1 MTKSVA
7 FIPLRAGG
15 KRVGK
20 IDGMDKERALLG
32 DWPLMAWTIRWAI
45 DSGVFDDV
53 IAITRSP
60 EHRTM
65 AEEYGA
71 SVPFQRLSYT
81 IRDGSPDIEW
91 VLHALN
97 EVKEENYDT
106 YSILRVTSPFRTD
119 KDIKEAN
126 ADFWQFWSHS
136 LRTVTPVDQH
146 PAKMWVIRQSYLMPL
161 LPMGPETNPW
171 HSNPTQN
178 SFEAYI
184 QTAGMEIASV
194 EMTLRT
200 KTIAGS
206 VIRPYV
212 VEGLAA
218 LDINTK
224 FDWYKAE
231 QAIKHELA
239 PIPDSLR

>member
-15 KRVGK
+15 TRIGE
-20 IDGMDKERALLG
+20 IDGMDKERAKLG
-32 DWPLMAWTIRWAI
+32 KYPLMSYTIRWAI

-53 IAITRSP
+53 IAIVRSP
-60 EHRTM
+60 DHRVM

-71 SVPFQRLSYT
+71 SVPFQRPIHT
-81 IRDGSPDIEW
+81 VRDGSPDIEW
-91 VLHALN
+91 VYWAL
-97 EVKEENYDT
+97 KELNWEYDI
-106 YSILRVTSPFRTD
+106 YSILRVTSPFRTS
-119 KDIKEAN
+119 KDIRTAYTYFRYGGF
-126 ADFWQFWSHS
+126 DS
-136 LRTVTPVDQH
+136 LRTITLVDQH
-146 PAKMWVIRQSYLMPL
+146 PAKMWVIRQDTLLPL
-161 LPMGPETNPW
+161 LPMGPESNPW

-178 SFEAYI
+178 SFETYI
-184 QTAGMEIASV
+184 QTAGMEIADV
-194 EMTLRT
+194 EMTENT

-206 VIRPYV
+206 RVMPYV

-231 QAIKHELA
+231 QAIEHELA
-239 PIPDSLR
+239 PIPRSLK